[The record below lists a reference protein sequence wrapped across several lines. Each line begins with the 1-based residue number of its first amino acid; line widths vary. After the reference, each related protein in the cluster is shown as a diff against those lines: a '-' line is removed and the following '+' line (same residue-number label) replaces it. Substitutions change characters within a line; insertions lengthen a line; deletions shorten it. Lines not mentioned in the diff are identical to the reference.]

1 MTNDSWAWSLQLFPK
16 MANGGHLG
24 FKIMHSKCKIDATNE
39 FSNLKLAG
47 KHVS

>member
-1 MTNDSWAWSLQLFPK
+1 MTNGSWALSLPFFSK

-24 FKIMHSKCKIDATNE
+24 IKIMHSKCKIDARNE

-47 KHVS
+47 KHES